1 MHDKKPAILW
11 ANGVIGDVDAAITEI
26 NIADVS
32 IVVEYE
38 EWVEFDCVWC
48 QALFAIWIQPMSWFL
63 LTVLGG
69 GGVKCL
75 GKIFFC

>member
-32 IVVEYE
+32 IVAEYE
-38 EWVEFDCVWC
+38 EWVEFDCV
-48 QALFAIWIQPMSWFL
+48 
-63 LTVLGG
+63 
-69 GGVKCL
+69 
-75 GKIFFC
+75 